1 MCLLNSIHIAEGG
14 GEGRVNSVVKEP
26 HFNGGSVGTETI
38 EQWTAP
44 SFIDQLAYIVNIS
57 QAE

>member
-1 MCLLNSIHIAEGG
+1 M
-14 GEGRVNSVVKEP
+14 VKEP